1 MINRQRGATLIEVLV
16 AVLITATGVLGAA
29 AMQLNAVKFN
39 QVSTSRSTAVFLAND
54 ISDRMR
60 ANRSDALAGRYDLD
74 INDDAPTGS
83 AIYQIDIQDWLQEI
97 ALRLPAGDASV
108 ARDDNNFTITI
119 QWDESRLSKTRE
131 SNAGDNQTF
140 VFQTRL

>member
-83 AIYQIDIQDWLQEI
+83 AIYQIDI
-97 ALRLPAGDASV
+97 GY
-108 ARDDNNFTITI
+108 
-119 QWDESRLSKTRE
+119 KK
-131 SNAGDNQTF
+131 
-140 VFQTRL
+140 

>member
-1 MINRQRGATLIEVLV
+1 MRSRQRGATLIEVLV

-39 QVSTSRSTAVFLAND
+39 QASTSRSTAVFLAND

-60 ANRSDALAGRYDLD
+60 ANRSDALAGRYDLGID
-74 INDDAPTGS
+74 DDAPAGA
-83 AIYQIDIQDWLQEI
+83 AIYQIDIQEWLQEI

-131 SNAGDNQTF
+131 ANAGDNQTF
-140 VFQTRL
+140 VFKTRL